1 MLIAGVNPNISRCG
15 ATVPKSLLCPHC
27 HQPLRLLLQKG
38 SQGRKYQCI
47 DCEGVDP
54 LHSPDIG
61 KLLQAFQP
69 PK

>member
-1 MLIAGVNPNISRCG
+1 MLAVVMNPKISNSG
-15 ATVPKSLLCPHC
+15 EPVPKLPICPQC
-27 HQPLRLLLQKG
+27 QKPLRLLLQKG

-47 DCEGVDP
+47 DCEGIDP

>member
-1 MLIAGVNPNISRCG
+1 MLDAAIDPKTSNSG
-15 ATVPKSLLCPHC
+15 APVPKFPICPHC
-27 HQPLRLLLQKG
+27 HKPLRFLLQKG

-47 DCEGVDP
+47 DCEGIDP
-54 LHSPDIG
+54 LHSPDVG